1 MKLPMRKFVTLI
13 IPFAT
18 NDIDKKPTSNSEHD
32 DHSPKR
38 RRETI
43 TSEEVEDLKGYGSPD
58 EEVDQEDLVKNIV
71 TRMYLP
77 TIAIVLLRIHL
88 ALLFAD
94 LVRHVEI
101 LKAKIRLARLNRSS
115 TAYLE
120 EQLMVA
126 KARLTAGNTC
136 ESNFITSCHYS

>member
-1 MKLPMRKFVTLI
+1 VP
-13 IPFAT
+13 
-18 NDIDKKPTSNSEHD
+18 KK
-32 DHSPKR
+32 

-43 TSEEVEDLKGYGSPD
+43 SSEEVEDFKGYGSPD
-58 EEVDQEDLVKNIV
+58 EEVDPEDLVKNIV

-77 TIAIVLLRIHL
+77 AIAIVLLRNRNHL

-126 KARLTAGNTC
+126 KARLTAGNTY
-136 ESNFITSCHYS
+136 EYNFKTSCDYS

>member
-1 MKLPMRKFVTLI
+1 
-13 IPFAT
+13 
-18 NDIDKKPTSNSEHD
+18 
-32 DHSPKR
+32 
-38 RRETI
+38 
-43 TSEEVEDLKGYGSPD
+43 VEDFKGYGSPD
-58 EEVDQEDLVKNIV
+58 EEVDPEDLVKNIV

-77 TIAIVLLRIHL
+77 TIAIVLLRNHL

-126 KARLTAGNTC
+126 KARLTAGNTY
-136 ESNFITSCHYS
+136 EYNFITSCDYS

>member
-1 MKLPMRKFVTLI
+1 M
-13 IPFAT
+13 
-18 NDIDKKPTSNSEHD
+18 
-32 DHSPKR
+32 
-38 RRETI
+38 
-43 TSEEVEDLKGYGSPD
+43 EDFKGYGSPD
-58 EEVDQEDLVKNIV
+58 EEVDPENLVKNIV

-77 TIAIVLLRIHL
+77 AIAIVLLRNHL

-126 KARLTAGNTC
+126 KARLTAGNTY
-136 ESNFITSCHYS
+136 EYNFITSCDYS